1 MTLSAENNNYAQSAE
16 EQIMCQYDNVPIKIG
31 FQGDFLLDLINRL
44 SGDEIVLKLSDP
56 SRAGLIVPV
65 TQEEQTQVVMLIMP
79 LLITN

>member
-1 MTLSAENNNYAQSAE
+1 
-16 EQIMCQYDNVPIKIG
+16 MCQYDNVPIKIG